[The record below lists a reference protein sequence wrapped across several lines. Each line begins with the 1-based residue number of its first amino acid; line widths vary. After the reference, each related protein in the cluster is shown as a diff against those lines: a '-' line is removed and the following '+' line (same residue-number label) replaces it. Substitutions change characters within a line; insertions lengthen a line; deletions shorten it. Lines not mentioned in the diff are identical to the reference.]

1 MMATNVVAAVAENK
15 VLANMVNYENK
26 QGTVLVDG
34 RMLHD
39 FLGIGKRFTTWIQD
53 MIAYGFEE
61 NTDYHEF
68 FPNLGETS
76 RVGGRPRKYYALTLD
91 MAKEIC
97 MIQRSEKG
105 RQARKYFIE
114 CEKRL
119 REVEQQKQE
128 AYAKLPDFTNPVEAA
143 RAWADAE
150 EGRQLAE
157 AKVQEL
163 APKAAMATDYIEAG
177 GSVTFM
183 QMADMLGIKDRAK
196 FRQFLVDTEWCGARP
211 FEPRYGGQ
219 SNPTPWMACVEKV
232 RAGYIVPK
240 VWSKNGYTG
249 MTLRWTLEGVA
260 EVKYD
265 MEAYGY
271 DNE

>member
-1 MMATNVVAAVAENK
+1 MTTVAAVVDNRA
-15 VLANMVNYENK
+15 LANMVNYENK
-26 QGTVLVDG
+26 KGTVLVDG

-39 FLGIGKRFTTWIQD
+39 FLEVSARFNDWIIR
-53 MIAYGFEE
+53 MINYGFEE
-61 NTDYHEF
+61 GIDYNTFYS
-68 FPNLGETS
+68 NLSKTS
-76 RVGGRPRKYYALTLD
+76 EAGGRPRKEYALTLD

-114 CEKRL
+114 CEKKL
-119 REVEQQKQE
+119 REVEQEKQGV
-128 AYAKLPDFTNPVEAA
+128 YAKLPDFTNPVEAA

-157 AKVQEL
+157 ARVQEL
-163 APKAAMATDYIEAG
+163 APKATMATDYIEAG

-196 FRQFLVDTEWCGARP
+196 FRQFLVDTKWCWAKP
-211 FEPRYGGQ
+211 FEPRYRGQ

>member
-1 MMATNVVAAVAENK
+1 MMTTVADNR

-34 RMLHD
+34 RMLHE
-39 FLGIGKRFTTWIQD
+39 FLGVKRVFRAWMPQ
-53 MIAYGFEE
+53 MIEYGFEE
-61 NTDYHEF
+61 NIDYF
-68 FPNLGETS
+68 VCRPNLDSEQ
-76 RVGGRPRKYYALTLD
+76 RGGQNKKEYALTLD

-97 MIQRSEKG
+97 MIQRSDKG

-114 CEKRL
+114 CEKKL
-119 REVEQQKQE
+119 REVEQEKQSV
-128 AYAKLPDFTNPVEAA
+128 YAKLPDFTNPVEAA

-157 AKVQEL
+157 ARVQEL

-183 QMADMLGIKDRAK
+183 Q
-196 FRQFLVDTEWCGARP
+196 
-211 FEPRYGGQ
+211 
-219 SNPTPWMACVEKV
+219 MACVEKV

>member
-1 MMATNVVAAVAENK
+1 MMTTVAAVADNR

-34 RMLHD
+34 RMLHE
-39 FLGIGKRFTTWIQD
+39 FLGIGKRFTTWMQD

-61 NTDYHEF
+61 NTDYF
-68 FPNLGETS
+68 YYLPNSGS
-76 RVGGRPRKYYALTLD
+76 NQRGGQLKKEYTLTLD

-114 CEKRL
+114 CEKKL
-119 REVEQQKQE
+119 RMMEQQKQE

-157 AKVQEL
+157 ARVQEL
-163 APKAAMATDYIEAG
+163 APKAAMATDYIEALHR
-177 GSVTFM
+177 SRR
-183 QMADMLGIKDRAK
+183 QRDLHADGRHV
-196 FRQFLVDTEWCGARP
+196 RHQ
-211 FEPRYGGQ
+211 GQ
-219 SNPTPWMACVEKV
+219 SE
-232 RAGYIVPK
+232 VPP
-240 VWSKNGYTG
+240 VLGRY
-249 MTLRWTLEGVA
+249 
-260 EVKYD
+260 EVVL
-265 MEAYGY
+265 G
-271 DNE
+271 

>member
-1 MMATNVVAAVAENK
+1 MMTTVAAVDNNK
-15 VLANMVNYENK
+15 AVLANMVNYENK

-39 FLGIGKRFTTWIQD
+39 FLEVKGDFSSWMKC
-53 MIAYGFEE
+53 MISYGFEE
-61 NTDYHEF
+61 DSEYF
-68 FPNLGETS
+68 VCSSKIMSKG
-76 RVGGRPRKYYALTLD
+76 RGGHNRKEYALTLD

-114 CEKRL
+114 CEKKL
-119 REVEQQKQE
+119 RTMEQQKQE

-157 AKVQEL
+157 ARVQEL

-196 FRQFLVDTEWCGARP
+196 FRQFLVDTKWCWAKP
-211 FEPRYGGQ
+211 FEPRYRGQ

>member
-1 MMATNVVAAVAENK
+1 MMTTVVAVDNK
-15 VLANMVNYENK
+15 AVLANMVNFDK
-26 QGTVLVDG
+26 TQGTVLVSGRILHEFLEVPTPFKDWIR
-34 RMLHD
+34 RMLE
-39 FLGIGKRFTTWIQD
+39 
-53 MIAYGFEE
+53 YGFEE
-61 NTDYHEF
+61 GTDF
-68 FPNLGETS
+68 NVCCANLSGKG
-76 RVGGRPRKYYALTLD
+76 RGGHNKKEYVLTLD
-91 MAKEIC
+91 TAKEIC

-114 CEKRL
+114 CEKKL
-119 REVEQQKQE
+119 REVEQEKRSI
-128 AYAKLPDFTNPVEAA
+128 YAKLPDFTNPVEAA

-157 AKVQEL
+157 ARVQEL

-196 FRQFLVDTEWCGARP
+196 FRQFLVDTKWCWAKP
-211 FEPRYGGQ
+211 FEPRYRGQ